1 MVLPS
6 MAFMESYVKHINDK
20 STTKSSN
27 MTSQFQHAGTDMDEY
42 CASPEPG
49 ELVIDIGA
57 SEERQ
62 GEGGGTEGRQGEGG
76 GTDER
81 QVGGGGSEQTVPGG
95 DGDLEAL
102 LEEEEGE
109 EEEEAMEAMDLSVNH
124 KEKDRTNFKDKSMRV
139 NNSGDLTDTK
149 STVKVL
155 QSSRSSVTFVNR
167 NHKVNP
173 SERPNLVSGDMQLE
187 SDLRVPKTYR
197 SNVHNVSNVV
207 RVKKTWSPSKSLET
221 HSLVAGNSFPKRVTF
236 QLESTKHVIPNLP
249 LLDGEFFPHLGEY
262 TRKGP

>member
-20 STTKSSN
+20 SATKSPKI
-27 MTSQFQHAGTDMDEY
+27 TSQLQHAGTDMDDY

-49 ELVIDIGA
+49 ELVIDVGA

-62 GEGGGTEGRQGEGG
+62 GDDGGTEGRQGE
-76 GTDER
+76 
-81 QVGGGGSEQTVPGG
+81 GGGSEQTVPGG

-102 LEEEEGE
+102 LEEGEQEEVE
-109 EEEEAMEAMDLSVNH
+109 EEEAMDLSVSH
-124 KEKDRTNFKDKSMRV
+124 KEKDRTTFKDNPTAV
-139 NNSGDLTDTK
+139 NNNSDLTDTK
-149 STVKVL
+149 PILEVL
-155 QSSRSSVTFVNR
+155 QSGRSSVAFVNR
-167 NHKVNP
+167 NKNVKT
-173 SERPNLVSGDMQLE
+173 SEGPNLVPVDIRLEGDLMEPQ
-187 SDLRVPKTYR
+187 TYR

-207 RVKKTWSPSKSLET
+207 RVKKTWSPSQSMEQ
-221 HSLVAGNSFPKRVTF
+221 HSLVAGNNSFPKRVTF
-236 QLESTKHVIPNLP
+236 QLESTNHIIPNLP